1 MFTRRQEFQD
11 LCLLLPPIPTEKVNF
26 TCPKMIALLSL
37 ASFSILA
44 FGSKTDHSNL
54 VMTDGRWSSKAQA
67 PTPVPEIELLR
78 YSGRW
83 YQVYSDLASNTFVSV
98 LGLVAFLN
106 VFVWWEMPLFSG
118 FCFQRYTLFLTAFS
132 P

>member
-1 MFTRRQEFQD
+1 
-11 LCLLLPPIPTEKVNF
+11 
-26 TCPKMIALLSL
+26 MIALLSL
-37 ASFSILA
+37 ASFSTLA

-67 PTPVPEIELLR
+67 PTPVPEVELLR

-98 LGLVAFLN
+98 LGLGAFFKCIHLVGN
-106 VFVWWEMPLFSG
+106 APFFARFFFFKIPHLVGNAPFFVHFFFKIPP
-118 FCFQRYTLFLTAFS
+118 LTAF
-132 P
+132 PPCTIYPPGN